1 MRFLCNFALDMEKFL
16 NVHRVND
23 YAEYIGAPALHSLVS
38 VIHYDELEHCRH
50 SLNRY
55 DVYGIFLGDEVT
67 EGLTYGLLNYDLA
80 HHALM
85 CVAPGQIGG
94 RADTGEEIHAKGWAL
109 LFDPELLHGTD
120 LGRRMSQYTYFSYNT
135 SEALLMTEEDRD
147 IYVGLLEQLRKELV
161 SGINDEHT
169 QQMLVAYLHLVLEY
183 IARFYARQLS
193 TSTPKT
199 ADLLLRFENLLHR
212 YYDEGIYRQH
222 GLPTVKYCAE
232 QLFLSPNY
240 FGDLIRQLTGENPK
254 QTIRR
259 FLMQR
264 ARDLLISGS
273 TVTETAEQLGFEHPQ
288 HFTRQ
293 FKQHFG
299 VTPTELLKLR

>member
-1 MRFLCNFALDMEKFL
+1 MEKIL
-16 NVHRVND
+16 NVHSVND
-23 YAEYIGAPALHSLVS
+23 YSEYIGAPVLHPLVS

-80 HHALM
+80 QSALM

-94 RADTGEEIHAKGWAL
+94 RADTGEEIQAKGWAL

-120 LGRRMSQYTYFSYNT
+120 LGRRMSGYTYFSYNT
-135 SEALLMTEEDRD
+135 SEALMMTVEERN
-147 IYVGLLEQLRKELV
+147 IYVGLLEQIRKELT
-161 SGINDEHT
+161 SGSDDEHT
-169 QQMLVAYLHLVLEY
+169 QQIVTSYLHLALEY

-193 TSTPKT
+193 TSTQKT
-199 ADLLLRFENLLHR
+199 ADLLLRFENLLRR
-212 YYDEGIYRQH
+212 YYDEGVYKRQ

-232 QLFLSPNY
+232 QMFLSPNY
-240 FGDLIRQLTGENPK
+240 FGDLIRQLTGESAK

-264 ARDLLISGS
+264 ARALLISGS
-273 TVTETAEQLGFEHPQ
+273 TVTETADQLGFEHPQ

-293 FKQHFG
+293 FKTHFG
-299 VTPTELLKLR
+299 VTPTEFMKLRQ

>member
-1 MRFLCNFALDMEKFL
+1 MEMIL
-16 NVHRVND
+16 NVHSVND
-23 YAEYIGAPALHSLVS
+23 YAEYIGAPVLHPLVS

-80 HHALM
+80 QSALM

-94 RADTGEEIHAKGWAL
+94 RADTGEEIQAKGWAL
-109 LFDPELLHGTD
+109 LFDPELLHGTE
-120 LGRRMSQYTYFSYNT
+120 LGRRMSGYTYFSYNT
-135 SEALLMTEEDRD
+135 SEALMMAVEERN
-147 IYVGLLEQLRKELV
+147 IYVGLLEQIRKELTC
-161 SGINDEHT
+161 GGNDEHT
-169 QQMLVAYLHLVLEY
+169 LQIVTSYLHLALEY
-183 IARFYARQLS
+183 IARFYTRQLS
-193 TSTPKT
+193 ASTQKS
-199 ADLLLRFENLLHR
+199 ADLLLRFENLLSR
-212 YYDEGIYRQH
+212 YYDEGIYRKH
-222 GLPTVKYCAE
+222 GLPTVKFCAE

-240 FGDLIRQLTGENPK
+240 FGDLIRQLTGESAK

-264 ARDLLISGS
+264 ARALLISGS
-273 TVTETAEQLGFEHPQ
+273 TVTETADLLGFEHPQ

-293 FKQHFG
+293 FKTHFG
-299 VTPTELLKLR
+299 VTPTMFLKMRQS